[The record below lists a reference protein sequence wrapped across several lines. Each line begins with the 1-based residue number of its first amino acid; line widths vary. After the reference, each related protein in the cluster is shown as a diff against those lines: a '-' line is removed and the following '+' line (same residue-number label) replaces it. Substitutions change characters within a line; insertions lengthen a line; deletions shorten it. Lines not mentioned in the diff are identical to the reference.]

1 MTNIKI
7 NMEMEA
13 CDIILGMDRPFRVSQ
28 LLNEAERRGI
38 SDKDLVLDVLDQLCE
53 SGIIKYSEV
62 ENDVWAYR
70 KSPQFA

>member
-7 NMEMEA
+7 NIETEV

-28 LLNEAERRGI
+28 LLNEACRRGI
-38 SDKDLVLDVLDQLCE
+38 SNKDIVLDVLDQLCE
-53 SGIIKYSEV
+53 SGIIRYSEV

-70 KSPQFA
+70 KSPQYV